1 MKKEKSRNILMMVAL
16 ALMFAPVQLFA
27 QQIKGNK
34 KVVKEERTI
43 QPFTFLQVGGAF
55 DVSYAQG
62 ETLSLVVEADE
73 NLMKTIKT
81 EVKDGRLVISS
92 KGIRN
97 ATTLNIYLT
106 APAPNEIKLSGAA
119 NLEGENTVT
128 TENLLIDVSGAS
140 ELRLNIEVETLEAT
154 ASGASELKLSGTA
167 DDIIVI
173 ARGASEVRATE
184 LIAKTGEAKA
194 SGAADIK
201 INVSEKVSTSSSG
214 AGNVSVKGSAAISTH
229 NRSIDGDND
238 YENTKVETWQNG
250 DKTSVKIG
258 GIVVEVTDG
267 DSTKVAIG
275 NHSLVVDED
284 GNVEFKRNRVQKF
297 KGHWA
302 GFDMGINGYV
312 DKDFKTN
319 LPPEYGFLDL
329 KYEKSIDVNINF
341 FEQNIN
347 LVGQKF
353 GLVTG
358 LGLRWNNYRFSNNVK
373 LDPDT
378 EPISGYGDDSQDW
391 RKSKLVVNY
400 LTLPLMLEY
409 QTNRFSR
416 TNSFHI
422 SAGAILGWRYA
433 SHTKMLY
440 FDNGRQ
446 KPKQNDSFNLSPFRY
461 DATVRIGWG
470 IINLYATYA
479 LNAMFKDGGGP
490 ELYPFAI
497 GITFLNL

>member
-1 MKKEKSRNILMMVAL
+1 MKTEKSRIILMMVAL
-16 ALMFAPVQLFA
+16 ALLLAPVQLFA

-34 KVVKEERTI
+34 KVVKEERSI
-43 QPFTFLQVGGAF
+43 QPFTSLQVGGAF

-62 ETLSLVVEADE
+62 ETLSLVIEADE
-73 NLMKTIKT
+73 NLMKAIRT
-81 EVKDGRLVISS
+81 EVIDGRLVISS
-92 KGIRN
+92 KNIRN
-97 ATTLNIYLT
+97 ATSLSIYLT
-106 APAPNEIKLSGAA
+106 SPAPSEIKLSGAA

-140 ELRLNIEVETLEAT
+140 EARLNIEVEILEAY

-167 DDIIVI
+167 DDIFVT
-173 ARGASEVRATE
+173 ASGASEVRAAD
-184 LIAKTGEAKA
+184 LLAQTGEAKA

-201 INVSEKVSTSSSG
+201 INVSEKLSTSSSG
-214 AGNVSVKGSAAISTH
+214 AGNILVTGNAAISTH
-229 NRSIDGDND
+229 NRIIEGDIEF
-238 YENTKVETWQNG
+238 ENKKVETWQDG

-275 NHSLVVDED
+275 NHSLMVDED

-347 LVGQKF
+347 LANQKL

-358 LGLRWNNYRFSNNVK
+358 LGLRWNNYRFSNNVI
-373 LDPDT
+373 LEPDST
-378 EPISGYGDDSQDW
+378 PIYGYGDMSRDW

-400 LTLPLMLEY
+400 LTLPLLLEF

-422 SAGAILGWRYA
+422 SAGAILGWRFA
-433 SHTKMLY
+433 SHSKNLY

-446 KPKQNDSFNLSPFRY
+446 KPKQNDSFNLRPFRY

-479 LNAMFKDGGGP
+479 LNTMFEDGGGP

>member
-1 MKKEKSRNILMMVAL
+1 MMKTQKSRNILMMVVL
-16 ALMFAPVQLFA
+16 AMILAPAQLFA

-43 QPFTFLQVGGAF
+43 QPFTALEVGGAF

-62 ETLSLVVEADE
+62 ATLSLVVEADD
-73 NLMKTIKT
+73 NLMKSIRT
-81 EVKDGRLVISS
+81 EVKDGRLTISS
-92 KGIRN
+92 KNIRN
-97 ATTLNIYLT
+97 ATSLNIYLT
-106 APAPNEIKLSGAA
+106 APALNEIKLSGAA
-119 NLEGENTVT
+119 NLEGENTLT
-128 TENLLIDVSGAS
+128 TQDLLIDVSGAS
-140 ELRLNIEVETLEAT
+140 EARLMIEVETLKAN
-154 ASGASELKLSGTA
+154 ASGASELKLRGTA
-167 DDIIVI
+167 DDISIT
-173 ARGASEVRATE
+173 ASGASEVKASELLAT
-184 LIAKTGEAKA
+184 TGDANA

-201 INVSEKVSTSSSG
+201 INVSEKISTSSSG
-214 AGNVSVKGSAAISTH
+214 AGNVTVRGNADVSTH
-229 NRSIDGDND
+229 SRNIDYDFEGTN
-238 YENTKVETWQNG
+238 VESWQDG

-347 LVGQKF
+347 LAGQKF

-358 LGLRWNNYRFSNNVK
+358 LGLRWNNYRFANNVV
-373 LDPDT
+373 LEADSM
-378 EPISGYGDDSQDW
+378 PIYGYQDISRDW

-400 LTLPLMLEY
+400 LTLPLLLEF

-422 SAGAILGWRYA
+422 SAGAILGWRFA
-433 SHTKMLY
+433 SHSKNLY

-446 KPKQNDSFNLSPFRY
+446 KPKQHDSFNLRPFRY

-479 LNAMFKDGGGP
+479 LNTMFKDGGGP